1 MLSNGNIDLTKYQRV
16 LKNTDTLTREGRIN
30 KIIGMTVE
38 ATGLT
43 CSIGDICKIFL
54 PGETGVVLSEVV
66 GISESTAFLMPYQ
79 EVDGIG
85 YGCKVIN
92 TGKKLTVLASDQL
105 IGLSLIHI

>member
-1 MLSNGNIDLTKYQRV
+1 MLNSGNIDLTKYEKV
-16 LKNTDTLTREGRIN
+16 LQLTDTLTREGRIN

-79 EVDGIG
+79 EAAWAAFYRDVSSTT
-85 YGCKVIN
+85 VIPDPALPETIPDVN
-92 TGKKLTVLASDQL
+92 
-105 IGLSLIHI
+105 